1 MFRKASLFFLLSMS
15 ALLPGCGSDDET
27 VNITNYS
34 SLAQVVFAT
43 QPQNVNLG
51 STLPALRIEGRDQFG
66 NVINVSQGQV
76 ELRLGTNL
84 SGANLLVN
92 GSAVASTTA
101 TVANGAATFSGI
113 GIDRVG
119 TGYTLVA
126 TFTAPNTTGSLST
139 TSQAFNVNTL
149 GSVSSV
155 VFLRSTESL
164 FGVKGGESDVST
176 LNTAFGAGNWTQG
189 NFETAN
195 AAQVFQ
201 GNRLVFM
208 DGGDDGATAFN
219 TFVTANN
226 TTISSF
232 VQGGGRVIFNAAP
245 TLGGNI
251 TTPFNATLNYDDAN
265 ATTWRLRGTVDSTHP
280 IGVACN
286 GTLDFDGSRFFSSA
300 LVEGENLTPIITGP
314 LLQAITVGPT
324 SNVVLAEGRAGS
336 GLYLIGGMATAD
348 QHSPQP
354 QADNLR
360 VNILRY
366 AGGFPLIPAGP
377 LENR

>member
-1 MFRKASLFFLLSMS
+1 MS

-34 SLAQVVFAT
+34 SLVQIGFAT
-43 QPQNVNLG
+43 QPQNINLG
-51 STLPALRIEGRDQFG
+51 STLPTLRIEGRDQFG
-66 NVINVSQGQV
+66 NVIGVSQGQV
-76 ELRLGTNL
+76 ELRLGTNPN
-84 SGANLLVN
+84 GASLLVN
-92 GSAVASTTA
+92 GSAVSSTTA
-101 TVANGAATFSGI
+101 SVANGVATFSGI

-126 TFTAPNTTGSLST
+126 TFTAPNTTGSLAA
-139 TSQAFNVNTL
+139 TSQAFNVNAA
-149 GSVSSV
+149 SAVSSV
-155 VFLRSTESL
+155 VFLRSTQSL
-164 FGVKGGESDVST
+164 FGVKGGDADVST

-189 NFETAN
+189 NFETAS

-208 DGGDDGATAFN
+208 DGGDDGATAFQ
-219 TFVTANN
+219 TFLTANN

-232 VQGGGRVIFNAAP
+232 VQGGGRVILNAAP

-251 TTPFNATLNYDDAN
+251 TTPFNATLNYDDVN
-265 ATTWRLRGTVDSTHP
+265 ATTWRFQGTVDSTHP

-286 GTLDFDGSRFFSSA
+286 GTVNFAGDRFFSSA
-300 LVEGENLTPIITGP
+300 LVEGSNLTPIITGP
-314 LLQAITVGPT
+314 QLQAITVEPG
-324 SNVVLAEGRAGS
+324 SNVVLAEGRTGA
-336 GLYLIGGMATAD
+336 GLYLVGGMATPD

-354 QADNLR
+354 QADTLR

-377 LENR
+377 LVNTKSDSGSR